1 MRVKDRG
8 HMQPVKRVQLT
19 IEIPPDDIRTDIVW
33 DSSPD
38 DKGERP
44 TPPLINTSVRRL
56 TPEQQK
62 EVARRLREYAAKVRE
77 YLASKDEK

>member
-1 MRVKDRG
+1 
-8 HMQPVKRVQLT
+8 MQPVKRVQLT

-38 DKGERP
+38 DKGEQP
-44 TPPLINTSVRRL
+44 TPPLINTFVRML

-62 EVARRLREYAAKVRE
+62 EVARRLREYAQHMEE
-77 YLASKDEK
+77 YSNSKDQK